1 MSSSRREIEAR
12 IGAVERA
19 WGPRSVRAQN
29 GPEGGR
35 RQIDLR
41 GLGALVVTVEPDQF
55 LDLGLALWNGDAVSV
70 TTPST
75 SPRAESWGR
84 RWLGGLLTTCG
95 LTAVG
100 RASVEEG
107 GMHGRAHLVAAT
119 VTRAEGRWNGD
130 VYELEVAGSMREGAI
145 FEQNLTVDR
154 TITAEHGVSRITV
167 SDVVRNE
174 GFAAVPVKLL
184 YHINLGWPLLEAGA
198 HVQADASPAASGT
211 DAGTAASGTD
221 AGSTADARWSR
232 ELGAPQPGKPENVDA
247 LVAIAGD
254 DGWSVA
260 ELHAATTVVSVRY
273 RTEEL
278 PYLTIWRS
286 EAAGSYALG
295 IEPGTC
301 WPSHAE
307 GPDEGKTGR
316 MLDPGESFTTRLEIT
331 FTTRDD
337 ERSQS

>member
-1 MSSSRREIEAR
+1 MNDSRRDIEAR

-19 WGPRSVRAQN
+19 WGPRTVQASN
-29 GPEGGR
+29 GPEAGR

-41 GLGALVVTVEPDQF
+41 GLGGLSVTVEPDQF

-75 SPRAESWGR
+75 SARAESWGR

-107 GMHGRAHLVAAT
+107 GMHGRAHLVSAT

-130 VYELEVAGSMREGAI
+130 AYALEVAGSMREGAI

-154 TITAEHGVSRITV
+154 TITAEHGESRISI

-174 GFAAVPVKLL
+174 GFDTVPVKLL
-184 YHINLGWPLLEAGA
+184 YHINLGWPLLDAGA
-198 HVQADASPAASGT
+198 HVEAAAKPAAGDSSEALWRR
-211 DAGTAASGTD
+211 D
-221 AGSTADARWSR
+221 
-232 ELGAPQPGKPENVDA
+232 LGAPEPQKPEKVDA
-247 LVAIAGD
+247 LVAVAGD

-260 ELHAATTVVSVRY
+260 ELLAETTVVTVRY

-278 PYLTIWRS
+278 PFLTVWRS

-301 WPSHAE
+301 WPSHAD
-307 GPDEGKTGR
+307 GPQEGKTGR
-316 MLDPGESFTTRLEIT
+316 LLAPGESLTTALEIT
-331 FTTRDD
+331 FSAR
-337 ERSQS
+337 

>member
-1 MSSSRREIEAR
+1 MNDTRRDIEAR

-19 WGPRSVRAQN
+19 WGPRTVQASN
-29 GPEGGR
+29 GPEAER

-41 GLGALVVTVEPDQF
+41 GLGGLSVTVEPDQF
-55 LDLGLALWNGDAVSV
+55 LDLGLALWNGDTVSL

-75 SPRAESWGR
+75 SARAESWGR

-107 GMHGRAHLVAAT
+107 GMHGRAHLVPAT

-130 VYELEVAGSMREGAI
+130 AYELEVAGTMREGAI
-145 FEQNLTVDR
+145 FEQNLTVER
-154 TITAEHGVSRITV
+154 TIEAEHGVSRITV

-174 GFAAVPVKLL
+174 GFDSVPVKLL
-184 YHINLGWPLLEAGA
+184 YHINLGWPLLDAGA
-198 HVQADASPAASGT
+198 HVEAAASPAAS
-211 DAGTAASGTD
+211 DSSESSWRRD
-221 AGSTADARWSR
+221 L
-232 ELGAPQPGKPENVDA
+232 EAPVPQKPENVDA

-260 ELHAATTVVSVRY
+260 ELHSETTVVSVRY

-307 GPDEGKTGR
+307 GPQEGKTGR
-316 MLDPGESFTTRLEIT
+316 LLAPGEAFTTRVEIT
-331 FTTRDD
+331 FTAR
-337 ERSQS
+337 

>member
-1 MSSSRREIEAR
+1 MSDDRRDIEAR

-19 WGPRSVRAQN
+19 WGPRSVQASN
-29 GPEGGR
+29 GPEAGR

-41 GLGALVVTVEPDQF
+41 GLGGLSVTVEPDQF
-55 LDLGLALWNGDAVSV
+55 LDLGLALWNGDAVSL

-75 SPRAESWGR
+75 SVRAESWGR

-119 VTRAEGRWNGD
+119 VTRAEGRWSGD
-130 VYELEVAGSMREGAI
+130 AYELEVAGTLREGAI

-154 TITAEHGVSRITV
+154 TISAEHGVSRITV

-174 GFAAVPVKLL
+174 GFDAVPVKLL
-184 YHINLGWPLLEAGA
+184 YHINLGWPLLDAGA
-198 HVQADASPAASGT
+198 HVDAAARPAAS
-211 DAGTAASGTD
+211 DSPASDSSETSEPQWRRD
-221 AGSTADARWSR
+221 
-232 ELGAPQPGKPENVDA
+232 LGAPVPQKPESVDA
-247 LVAIAGD
+247 LVAVAGD

-260 ELHAATTVVSVRY
+260 ELQAETTVVTVRY
-273 RTEEL
+273 RTAEL

-301 WPSHAE
+301 WPSHAD
-307 GPDEGKTGR
+307 GPQEGKDGR
-316 MLDPGESFTTRLEIT
+316 LLGPGEEFTTRIEIT
-331 FTTRDD
+331 FSAR
-337 ERSQS
+337 